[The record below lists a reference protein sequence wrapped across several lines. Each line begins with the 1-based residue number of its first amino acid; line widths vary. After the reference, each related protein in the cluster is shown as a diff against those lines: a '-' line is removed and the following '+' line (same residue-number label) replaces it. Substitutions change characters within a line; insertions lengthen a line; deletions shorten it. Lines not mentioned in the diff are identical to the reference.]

1 MLKKNIKEE
10 FIETD
15 INTFKYDILIKVA
28 ITFNVL
34 GEIKDVEFDRY
45 NNFLTK
51 RDKKKIRNYILEN
64 QPTFNVCWNNMNDLR
79 KFLKAGVDINTIR
92 EAFYINLYRND
103 LWNNEYGMRVVFPG
117 YITQEFYEKYLKGL
131 K

>member
-1 MLKKNIKEE
+1 MAYKEE
-10 FIETD
+10 FIDPD
-15 INTFKYDILIKVA
+15 INIFKYQSEFTLTVI
-28 ITFNVL
+28 FNVL
-34 GEIKDVEFDRY
+34 GEIKEVEFNVYD
-45 NNFLTK
+45 NLLTK

-64 QPTFNVCWNNMNDLR
+64 QPTFNVCWNNMNDLK

-103 LWNNEYGMRVVFPG
+103 LWNNKYGMRVVFPG
-117 YITQEFYEKYLKGL
+117 YITQEFYEKYLKDL